1 MQLDE
6 EPKLEKG
13 AITISV
19 NKLGP
24 VALLQERFKDF
35 PYKQFDLR
43 CVSND
48 TGRFDIVTPRDTFK
62 FLIGPGWITLINK
75 NPEF

>member
-35 PYKQFDLR
+35 PYK
-43 CVSND
+43 
-48 TGRFDIVTPRDTFK
+48 
-62 FLIGPGWITLINK
+62 
-75 NPEF
+75 